1 MYVRTAAACTLT
13 SVSSSHTR
21 RIGVAIGRHVRP
33 GQVIALQGDL
43 GAGKTTLTQGI
54 AEGMGILARVTS
66 PTFTLVNEYEDRSAG
81 PPRARLIHIDTYR
94 LGDLP
99 EQAEAEAATFGLEE
113 ILDADELRETN
124 GGAVAV
130 IEWAE
135 RVASLLPDDRLHIL
149 LEAGA
154 EPEQRTITLHAYG
167 PQSAA
172 LLAAVLADEP

>member
-1 MYVRTAAACTLT
+1 MTVRVAAAHTLNAP
-13 SVSSSHTR
+13 SPAHTR
-21 RIGVAIGRHVRP
+21 RVGVAIGRHVRP

-66 PTFTLVNEYEDRSAG
+66 PTFTLVNEYEDSRAEA
-81 PPRARLIHIDTYR
+81 PRARLIHIDVYR

-113 ILDADELRETN
+113 ILDADEMRETN

-135 RVASLLPDDRLHIL
+135 RVASLLPDDRLHIV
-149 LEAGA
+149 LEVGA
-154 EPEQRTITLHAYG
+154 DSEQRRLTLHAYG

-172 LLAAVLADEP
+172 LLTAILAQES